1 MASNKVIACCEALI
15 EKKWTITFV
24 ESASAGKLSYEFSTV
39 FNSGQILIGGIV
51 CYNVS
56 MKEEILQVPI
66 EIINK
71 YTPESATVTKLM
83 AENFHDRINSDIC
96 VALTGL
102 TTPGGSENSSKPVG
116 TIFIHIIFPE
126 TEIAKRFEF
135 SGTPENIINQAI
147 DEVARIIL
155 ENI

>member
-1 MASNKVIACCEALI
+1 MASDKVIACCEALI
-15 EKKWTITFV
+15 KKKLTIKFA

-39 FNSGQILIGGIV
+39 FNSGKILIGGIV
-51 CYNVS
+51 CYNIA
-56 MKEEILQVPI
+56 MKEELLQVPI

-83 AENFHDRINSDIC
+83 AENFHDMINSDIC

-126 TEIAKRFEF
+126 SEVSKRFEF
-135 SGTPENIINQAI
+135 NGDQESILNQAI
-147 DEVARIIL
+147 DGVARIIL